1 MADVREDILAR
12 LLEVVADIPNIRW
25 AQRNSVDVPE
35 NQLPAVMVFDADE
48 ESSGGGQNRQSNS
61 SIVVQMTP
69 EIVFMQQAD
78 EVGSDLTA
86 LRRESIKRV
95 LFDTGLNNL
104 IAKSSPRGDGAIRYL
119 GCNTD
124 FGYGRSQSGFL
135 RVLFMFK
142 YTLWPDDL

>member
-12 LLEVVADIPNIRW
+12 LLEVVAAIPNIRW

-48 ESSGGGQNRQSNS
+48 ETSGGQNRQSNS
-61 SIVVQMTP
+61 PVLVQMTP

-95 LFDTGLNNL
+95 LFDAGLNDL

-142 YTLWPDDL
+142 YTLRPDDL

>member
-12 LLEVVADIPNIRW
+12 LLEVVTTIPNIRW
-25 AQRNSVDVPE
+25 AQRNNIDIPE

-48 ESSGGGQNRQSNS
+48 ETIDTQNRPSNS
-61 SIVVQMTP
+61 PLIVQMTP
-69 EIVFMQQAD
+69 EIVFMEQAA
-78 EVGSDLTA
+78 EVGSDLTT

-95 LFDTGLNNL
+95 LYDAGLNNL
-104 IAKSSPRGDGAIRYL
+104 IARSSPRGNGAIRYL

-124 FGYGRSQSGFL
+124 FGWGRSQSGFL

-142 YTLWPDDL
+142 YGLKPDDL